1 MLSTWLWKLKLRQ
14 WFESEQTEGSV
25 RKSCA
30 EALTFSH
37 TLRTYRHC
45 FDSVSH
51 ARCSQILLYVP
62 RNCFK
67 YCDVYFL
74 LFSAELVA
82 QHAARLVDVTYVR
95 RTYAVYRGTLLY
107 NLLARK
113 WFKSMQHYVS
123 SACFPSGWLVYSF
136 FFALLMYIVSAFAST
151 RNMRCAP
158 AVAIDIVGMLPL
170 LLLLLLLLLSHTRS
184 CFFSVLIVFLLP
196 RRNAWYAQRTTNG

>member
-82 QHAARLVDVTYVR
+82 QHAAALVDVTYVR

-123 SACFPSGWLVYSF
+123 SACFPYGWLVYSF
-136 FFALLMYIVSAFAST
+136 FSLPCSCTSSPRLHRHVT
-151 RNMRCAP
+151 CD
-158 AVAIDIVGMLPL
+158 VLPL
-170 LLLLLLLLLSHTRS
+170 LLLMLLVCCRCCCCCCCYYCHTLTHV
-184 CFFSVLIVFLLP
+184 FFLYS
-196 RRNAWYAQRTTNG
+196 